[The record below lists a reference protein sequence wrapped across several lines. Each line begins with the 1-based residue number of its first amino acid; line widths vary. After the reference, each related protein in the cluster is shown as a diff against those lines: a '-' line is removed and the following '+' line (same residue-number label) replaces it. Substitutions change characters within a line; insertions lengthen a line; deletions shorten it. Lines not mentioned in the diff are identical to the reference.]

1 MLGQEVVPE
10 FDSQLLPPEPC
21 EQIVFGSEQPLL
33 SLTLQVTQILPSQY
47 GVEENLSQ
55 SSSTE
60 HDVHEYEGEE
70 MHLDAVTVV
79 HPLLSL
85 VLQGLQVFPSQYLFG
100 ARCAQSASA
109 EHWVHV
115 YEGSHFEA
123 VIKVHPV
130 LSLGLQVRQVPLTQK
145 GVLPPQPELSLV
157 LQATQLFDSQ

>member
-1 MLGQEVVPE
+1 MHVYEEGSH
-10 FDSQLLPPEPC
+10 FDE
-21 EQIVFGSEQPLL
+21 
-33 SLTLQVTQILPSQY
+33 
-47 GVEENLSQ
+47 
-55 SSSTE
+55 
-60 HDVHEYEGEE
+60 DK
-70 MHLDAVTVV
+70 VV
-79 HPLLSL
+79 HPLLLS
-85 VLQGLQVFPSQYLFG
+85 VLHDLQVPESQYLFG

-157 LQATQLFDSQ
+157 LQVAQLFDSQ